1 MKKPEPAQLPPR
13 VAPRSRHDRRRQ
25 RQVGSRRLLAL
36 AALLI
41 LAAAVVVILMITSQ
55 GSKNALG
62 STTSSASRAVSP
74 STTSSTTG
82 SSQTSTAASSAG
94 NTTTSST
101 GTGANGLPYAAT
113 DTSYKDAT
121 KSISITEASKGSG
134 SDKVT
139 YFVIDIK
146 LTSAKDL
153 RAGLA
158 DNAQG
163 AAFTSDI
170 AAANN
175 AIFAINGDYFRDRN
189 DGIIIRN
196 GVIYRDKPVRTGVA
210 LYADGTMKIY
220 DETKTSAAQLLA
232 DGVWNTYSFGPAL
245 VMDGALPVPNNF
257 STYEVVASPQFPI
270 QGSHPRTGI
279 GLISANHFV
288 LIDVDG
294 RHPGYSRGVTLEEF
308 AQMFKKLGC
317 TTAYNIDGG
326 ASATVY
332 FRGRVINQ
340 PKNLTAGP
348 VQQRATSDILFIK

>member
-1 MKKPEPAQLPPR
+1 MVTRKRQT
-13 VAPRSRHDRRRQ
+13 RRR
-25 RQVGSRRLLAL
+25 VLAL
-36 AALLI
+36 AACLV
-41 LAAAVVVILMITSQ
+41 LAALVVVALTGPWSHSKNAVGVTTSSTSQ
-55 GSKNALG
+55 GSSL
-62 STTSSASRAVSP
+62 

-82 SSQTSTAASSAG
+82 STQTSEGVSSAG
-94 NTTTSST
+94 NTPDSS
-101 GTGANGLPYAAT
+101 YA
-113 DTSYKDAT
+113 DAT
-121 KSISITEASKGSG
+121 KSISITRARTGSG
-134 SDKVT
+134 ANKVT

-175 AIFAINGDYFRDRN
+175 AILAINGDYFRDRS

-196 GVIYRDKPVRTGVA
+196 GVVYRDKPARQGVA
-210 LYADGTMKIY
+210 LYADGSMKIY
-220 DETKTSAAQLLA
+220 DETQTSAARLLA

-245 VMDGALPVPNNF
+245 VIDGAVPVPNNF
-257 STYEVVASPQFPI
+257 STYEVVANPQFPI

-279 GLISANHFV
+279 GLIGKNHFV

-308 AQMFKKLGC
+308 AQMFEKLGC
-317 TTAYNIDGG
+317 ITAYNIDGG

-332 FRGRVINQ
+332 FRGKVINQ
-340 PKNLTAGP
+340 PKNHTVDP

>member
-1 MKKPEPAQLPPR
+1 VR
-13 VAPRSRHDRRRQ
+13 
-25 RQVGSRRLLAL
+25 SRRL
-36 AALLI
+36 ALLVFI
-41 LAAAVVVILMITSQ
+41 MLAAAVVVTLAVALPGSKKASGLSTSSTSQ
-55 GSKNALG
+55 
-62 STTSSASRAVSP
+62 AVSP
-74 STTSSTTG
+74 STASSTTG
-82 SSQTSTAASSAG
+82 STQTSTTGSSAG
-94 NTTTSST
+94 NTTASSE
-101 GTGANGLPYAAT
+101 GTDGNAVPATIT
-113 DTSYKDAT
+113 DTSYADAT
-121 KSISITEASKGSG
+121 KSISITKASTGSG
-134 SDKVT
+134 ANKIT
-139 YFVIDIK
+139 YFVVDIK
-146 LTSAKDL
+146 LTSAEDL

-175 AIFAINGDYFRDRN
+175 AIFAINGDYFRDRS

-245 VMDGALPVPNNF
+245 VINGTLPVPNNF
-257 STYEVVASPQFPI
+257 STYEVVANPQFPI

-279 GLISANHFV
+279 GFVGANHFV

-332 FRGRVINQ
+332 FRGKVINQ

>member
-1 MKKPEPAQLPPR
+1 MVTRKRQTARR
-13 VAPRSRHDRRRQ
+13 V
-25 RQVGSRRLLAL
+25 LAL
-36 AALLI
+36 AACLV
-41 LAAAVVVILMITSQ
+41 LAALVVVAITVAWPRGKTAAGVTTSSTSQ
-55 GSKNALG
+55 PNSL
-62 STTSSASRAVSP
+62 STTSSA
-74 STTSSTTG
+74 TG
-82 SSQTSTAASSAG
+82 STQTSGAGPSAG
-94 NTTTSST
+94 DTTTSAS
-101 GTGANGLPYAAT
+101 GTKASGVPYTVT
-113 DTSYKDAT
+113 DTSYTDAT
-121 KSISITEASKGSG
+121 KSINITKASMGSG
-134 SDKVT
+134 ANKVT

-163 AAFTSDI
+163 TAFTSDI

-175 AIFAINGDYFRDRN
+175 AIFAINGDYFRDRS

-196 GVIYRDKPVRTGVA
+196 GVVYRDKPVRQGVA
-210 LYADGTMKIY
+210 LYTDGSMKIY

-245 VMDGALPVPNNF
+245 VINGAVPSPNNF
-257 STYEVVASPQFPI
+257 STYEVVPKPQFPI

-279 GLISANHFV
+279 GFISKNHFI

-317 TTAYNIDGG
+317 GAAYNIDGG

-332 FRGRVINQ
+332 FRGKVINQ
-340 PKNLTAGP
+340 PKNHTVEP
-348 VQQRATSDILFIK
+348 VQQRATSDILFIR